1 MLFENFEYWGDTK
14 IGQYVP
20 MGKELASI
28 DVVRLGAFNP
38 VKLLG
43 WFEEVLSNLTAI
55 RVGTRHTE
63 RD

>member
-1 MLFENFEYWGDTK
+1 VLFENFEYWGDTK

-43 WFEEVLSNLTAI
+43 WFEEVLTNLTTI
-55 RVGTRHTE
+55 RVGTSPTAK
-63 RD
+63 D